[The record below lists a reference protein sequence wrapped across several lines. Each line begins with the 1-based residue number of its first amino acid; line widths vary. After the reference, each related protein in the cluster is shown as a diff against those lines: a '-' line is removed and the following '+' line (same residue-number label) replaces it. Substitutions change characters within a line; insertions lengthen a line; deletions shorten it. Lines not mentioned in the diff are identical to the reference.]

1 LEATSEASVFDPG
14 EDMVILL
21 IQYHEVNELRLF
33 QEKSEA
39 LPMHLALHYTRL
51 LAKRLS

>member
-1 LEATSEASVFDPG
+1 
-14 EDMVILL
+14 MVILL